1 MAFWLA
7 HLSDIS
13 EQEHFFYF
21 CREICQIFYTKAD
34 YRIKNHQSFYLK
46 IPIETKEFI
55 SIILLLMT
63 YCYEIITFAPLKIQV
78 ETNHLQNILVSE
90 NDNSFAF
97 HFGKTSLVSFVKS
110 EFSKNSFILFPKKWK
125 KELCFMA
132 TNNQYFYWDTISRW
146 FANQGLR
153 PSLCHEAWLT
163 MSDSNPVFLDHEVM
177 P

>member
-1 MAFWLA
+1 MKLTNVNWYTNFLNVSTIDTTFVNDYRKHRRFKIIYKILISLAFWLA

-34 YRIKNHQSFYLK
+34 YRIKNHQYFYLK
-46 IPIETKEFI
+46 IPIKTKEFI

-132 TNNQYFYWDTISRW
+132 TNN
-146 FANQGLR
+146 
-153 PSLCHEAWLT
+153 
-163 MSDSNPVFLDHEVM
+163 
-177 P
+177 